1 MENKEAPLENKEA
14 SLEKVEQ
21 VKVIELASE
30 FELKNGVV
38 IAELKKIGVWV
49 PSAET
54 LVDFDI
60 ANRIRR
66 RLQLMIE
73 VEQEEQVKAEKAKE
87 KKKTTPAKRKTI
99 KQLGRPRKAA
109 TPAEEP
115 VESPL
120 VSSLKPRK
128 GQTSYRTI
136 EEPTDLVLEKTQV
149 TIDDEPVIEKVEAH
163 VSAEILEQV
172 QEAPL
177 TESEA
182 AALTLEA
189 ERLRQAEAAAKAP
202 PAQVDQPPVD
212 AAVGD
217 EVGTTETPETAAEAA
232 VAPKAAEAAASVSP
246 EAAVVEGAEAEKAEE
261 VEAQA
266 EVEEVAAEKV
276 VVPGDAAGAVKVITL
291 AESVSV
297 KELCEKLGIKSK
309 DLISELFSSGMMVTI
324 NQTLDHQ
331 IVQAIC
337 EKFGFEARFVTA
349 TEAEVEKEA
358 IEELPEDIVD
368 RAPVVTVMGH
378 VDHGKTSLLDAIRET
393 EVAAGEA
400 GGITQHIGAY
410 HVSVNDRRIVFVD
423 TPGHEAFT
431 LMRARGAQ
439 VTDIVVL
446 VVAAD
451 DGVMPQTLEAID
463 HARAANVPIVV
474 AVNKIDRPE
483 AQPDRVKQQLSERE
497 LIPEDWGGDTVM
509 VDVSAI
515 EKTNLDLLLEMILLV
530 SDLHERKANP
540 KRPASAVV
548 LEAQLDR
555 GRGPVATLL
564 VQDGTLHVGDSF
576 VAGMV
581 FGKVRALFNDR
592 GEPIIESGPG
602 SAVEILGLNEVPQ
615 AGDQF
620 QVLLDPNRARELAD
634 ERRQSLREK
643 GLARSSRVG
652 LDNIL
657 SEMESAEAKD
667 LNLVVKADTQ
677 GSVEVVGQTLEKLS
691 AEKVRIRVIHS
702 GVGAISE
709 SDVLLASASQAVV
722 IGFNIRPERSAQET
736 AEREEVEIRLYT
748 IIYELIDEIRQ
759 SMLGLLEPSLIDKL
773 LGRADV
779 RQTFKVSKIGTVAG
793 CHVLDGVITRNAELR
808 LLRDNVVVH
817 EGKVGSLRRFQE
829 DVKEVKDGYEC
840 GISIANFNDVKV
852 GDVIEAFVKESVE
865 PQLI

>member
-1 MENKEAPLENKEA
+1 MENKEA
-14 SLEKVEQ
+14 SLEKMEQ

-30 FELKNGVV
+30 FQLKNMIV
-38 IAELKKIGVWV
+38 ISELKKIGVWV

-87 KKKTTPAKRKTI
+87 KKKAAPAKRKTI

-109 TPAEEP
+109 IPAEDESAA
-115 VESPL
+115 SPL

-136 EEPTDLVLEKTQV
+136 EEPTELVLEKTQV
-149 TIDDEPVIEKVEAH
+149 TIDDEPIIERVEAH
-163 VSAEILEQV
+163 VSADNLEQF

-189 ERLRQAEAAAKAP
+189 KKLRAAEEAAKALS
-202 PAQVDQPPVD
+202 AKTDQPAAD
-212 AAVGD
+212 AAVGG
-217 EVGTTETPETAAEAA
+217 EVETPAG
-232 VAPKAAEAAASVSP
+232 AAATP
-246 EAAVVEGAEAEKAEE
+246 EAIEATSSTSEGAIAEE
-261 VEAQA
+261 VA
-266 EVEEVAAEKV
+266 EVEEAEAEVEKVAAEKV
-276 VVPGDAAGAVKVITL
+276 AVSEDDAKEAEEDKVVTL
-291 AESVSV
+291 VESVSV
-297 KELCEKLGIKSK
+297 KELSDNLGIKTK
-309 DLISELFSSGMMVTI
+309 DLIRELFNSGIMVTI
-324 NQTLDHQ
+324 NQTLDQ
-331 IVQAIC
+331 QVVQAIC
-337 EKFGFEARFVTA
+337 EKFGFEARFVSA

-358 IEELPEDIVD
+358 VEELPEDIVD

-410 HVSVNDRRIVFVD
+410 HVSIKDRRIVFVD

-463 HARAANVPIVV
+463 HARAAGVPILV

-483 AQPDRVKQQLSERE
+483 AQPDRVKQQLSEQQ

-509 VDVSAI
+509 VEVSAI

-530 SDLHERKANP
+530 SDLHQRKANP
-540 KRPASAVV
+540 KRPASAIV

-555 GRGPVATLL
+555 GRGPVATL
-564 VQDGTLHVGDSF
+564 VIQDGTLHVGDSF

-581 FGKVRALFNDR
+581 FGKVRAMFSDR
-592 GEPIIESGPG
+592 GEPILEAGPS

-620 QVLLDPNRARELAD
+620 QVLLDSNRARELAQ

-643 GLARSSRVG
+643 GLARSSRIG
-652 LDNIL
+652 LDNL
-657 SEMESAEAKD
+657 FSEMESVEAKD

-677 GSVEVVGQTLEKLS
+677 GSVEVLGHTLEKLS
-691 AEKVRIRVIHS
+691 AEKVKIRVIHS

-709 SDVLLASASQAVV
+709 SDILLASASQAVV
-722 IGFNIRPERSAQET
+722 IGFNVRPERGAQET

-759 SMLGLLEPSLIDKL
+759 SMLGLLDPTIREKL
-773 LGRADV
+773 LGRAEV
-779 RQTFKVSKIGTVAG
+779 RQTFKVSKIGTIAG
-793 CHVLDGVITRNAELR
+793 CNVSDGLITRNAELR

-829 DVKEVKDGYEC
+829 DVNEVKNGYEC

-865 PQLI
+865 PQLV

>member
-1 MENKEAPLENKEA
+1 LENKEV

-21 VKVIELASE
+21 VRVIELASE
-30 FELKNGVV
+30 FELKDRVV
-38 IAELKKIGVWV
+38 ISELKKIGVWV
-49 PSAET
+49 PSPET
-54 LVDFDI
+54 LVNFDI

-87 KKKTTPAKRKTI
+87 KKKAAPAKRKTI

-109 TPAEEP
+109 TPAEDES
-115 VESPL
+115 VGSPL

-128 GQTSYRTI
+128 GQASYRTI
-136 EEPTDLVLEKTQV
+136 EEPTESGLEKTQV
-149 TIDDEPVIEKVEAH
+149 TIDDEPIIERVEAH
-163 VSAEILEQV
+163 VSAAELEQF

-177 TESEA
+177 TEVEA

-189 ERLRQAEAAAKAP
+189 EQLRQAKAAAEASP
-202 PAQVDQPPVD
+202 VEVDQPAAD
-212 AAVGD
+212 AVVVE
-217 EVGTTETPETAAEAA
+217 EVGTP
-232 VAPKAAEAAASVSP
+232 P
-246 EAAVVEGAEAEKAEE
+246 EAAGTPEAGETVSSASAAAIAEDAEAEETEVKAE
-261 VEAQA
+261 A
-266 EVEEVAAEKV
+266 EVEEVAAAKAAVSEDVDEATKV
-276 VVPGDAAGAVKVITL
+276 VTL
-291 AESVSV
+291 TESVSV
-297 KELCEKLGIKSK
+297 KELSDKLGLKSK
-309 DLISELFSSGMMVTI
+309 DLIKELFSSGIMVTM
-324 NQTLDHQ
+324 NQTLHPQ
-331 IVQAIC
+331 VVEAIC
-337 EKFGFEARFVTA
+337 EKFGFEARFVSA

-358 IEELPEDIVD
+358 VDELPEDIVE

-393 EVAAGEA
+393 DVAAGEA

-410 HVSVNDRRIVFVD
+410 NVSVKNRRIVFVD

-463 HARAANVPIVV
+463 HARAAGVPIVV

-483 AQPDRVKQQLSERE
+483 AQPDRVKQQLSDRE

-509 VDVSAI
+509 VEVSAI

-555 GRGPVATLL
+555 GRGPVATL
-564 VQDGTLHVGDSF
+564 VIQDGTLHVGDSF

-581 FGKVRALFNDR
+581 FGKVRAMFSDR
-592 GEPIIESGPG
+592 GEPILEAGPS

-620 QVLLDPNRARELAD
+620 QVLLDSNRARELAQD
-634 ERRQSLREK
+634 RRLSLREK
-643 GLARSSRVG
+643 GLARTSRIG
-652 LDNIL
+652 LDNL
-657 SEMESAEAKD
+657 FSEIKSAEAKD

-677 GSVEVVGQTLEKLS
+677 GSVEVIGHTLEKLS
-691 AEKVRIRVIHS
+691 AEMVRIRVIHS

-722 IGFNIRPERSAQET
+722 IGFSVRPERSAQET

-748 IIYELIDEIRQ
+748 VIYELIDEIRQ
-759 SMLGLLEPSLIDKL
+759 SMLGLLEPTIREKF
-773 LGRADV
+773 LGRAEV

-793 CHVLDGVITRNAELR
+793 CNVSEGVITRNAELR

-817 EGKVGSLRRFQE
+817 EGKISSLRRFQE
-829 DVKEVKDGYEC
+829 DVNEVKDGYEC

-852 GDVIEAFVKESVE
+852 GDVIEAFAKESVATE
-865 PQLI
+865 LV

>member
-1 MENKEAPLENKEA
+1 MENKEV
-14 SLEKVEQ
+14 SLEKTEQ
-21 VKVIELASE
+21 VRVIELASE
-30 FELKNGVV
+30 FELKDRVV
-38 IAELKKIGVWV
+38 ISELKKIGVWV
-49 PSAET
+49 SSPET
-54 LVDFDI
+54 PVDFDI

-87 KKKTTPAKRKTI
+87 KKKAAPAKRKTI

-109 TPAEEP
+109 TPAEDEP
-115 VESPL
+115 VGSPL

-128 GQTSYRTI
+128 GQASYRTI
-136 EEPTDLVLEKTQV
+136 EEPAEQRFEKTQV
-149 TIDDEPVIEKVEAH
+149 TIDDEPIIERVEAH
-163 VSAEILEQV
+163 VSADELEQF

-177 TESEA
+177 TEVEA
-182 AALTLEA
+182 AALALEA
-189 ERLRQAEAAAKAP
+189 EQLRQAKAAVEASP
-202 PAQVDQPPVD
+202 VEVDQPAAD
-212 AAVGD
+212 AAVVE
-217 EVGTTETPETAAEAA
+217 EVETPTEAAVTPEAAEAA
-232 VAPKAAEAAASVSP
+232 SSTSAEAAIAEDAES
-246 EAAVVEGAEAEKAEE
+246 EETEVVKAE
-261 VEAQA
+261 A
-266 EVEEVAAEKV
+266 EVEEVAAVKVAVPEGVEEATKV
-276 VVPGDAAGAVKVITL
+276 VTL
-291 AESVSV
+291 TESVSV
-297 KELCEKLGIKSK
+297 KELSDKLGLKSK
-309 DLISELFSSGMMVTI
+309 DLIKELFSSGFMVTI
-324 NQTLDHQ
+324 NQTLHQ
-331 IVQAIC
+331 QVVEAIC
-337 EKFGFEARFVTA
+337 EKFGFEARFVSA

-358 IEELPEDIVD
+358 VEELPEDVVE

-378 VDHGKTSLLDAIRET
+378 VDHGKTSLLDAIRKT
-393 EVAAGEA
+393 DVAAGEV

-410 HVSVNDRRIVFVD
+410 HVSFNNRRIVFVD

-463 HARAANVPIVV
+463 HAQAAGVPIVV

-483 AQPDRVKQQLSERE
+483 AQPDRVKQQLSDRE
-497 LIPEDWGGDTVM
+497 LIPEDWGGGTVM
-509 VDVSAI
+509 VEVSAI

-555 GRGPVATLL
+555 GRGPVATL
-564 VQDGTLHVGDSF
+564 VIQDGTLHVGDSF

-581 FGKVRALFNDR
+581 FGKVRAMFSDL
-592 GEPIIESGPG
+592 GEPILEAGPS

-620 QVLLDPNRARELAD
+620 QVLLDSNRARELAQD
-634 ERRQSLREK
+634 RRLSLREK
-643 GLARSSRVG
+643 GLARTSRIG
-652 LDNIL
+652 LDNL
-657 SEMESAEAKD
+657 FSEMKSSEAKD

-677 GSVEVVGQTLEKLS
+677 GSVEVIGHTLEKLS
-691 AEKVRIRVIHS
+691 AEMVRIRVIHS

-722 IGFNIRPERSAQET
+722 IGFNVRPERSAQET

-748 IIYELIDEIRQ
+748 IIYELIDEIRE
-759 SMLGLLEPSLIDKL
+759 SMLGLLEPTIREKF
-773 LGRADV
+773 LGRAEV

-793 CHVLDGVITRNAELR
+793 CNVSEGVITRNAELR

-817 EGKVGSLRRFQE
+817 EGKISSLRRFQE
-829 DVKEVKDGYEC
+829 DVNEVKDGYEC

-852 GDVIEAFVKESVE
+852 GDVIEAFAKESVATE
-865 PQLI
+865 LV

>member
-1 MENKEAPLENKEA
+1 MENKEV

-21 VKVIELASE
+21 VRVIELASE
-30 FELKNGVV
+30 FELKDRVV
-38 IAELKKIGVWV
+38 ISELKKIGVWV
-49 PSAET
+49 PSPET

-87 KKKTTPAKRKTI
+87 KKKAAPAKRKTI

-109 TPAEEP
+109 TPAEDES
-115 VESPL
+115 VGSPL

-128 GQTSYRTI
+128 GQASYRTI
-136 EEPTDLVLEKTQV
+136 EEPTESGLEKTQV
-149 TIDDEPVIEKVEAH
+149 TIDDEPIIERVEAH
-163 VSAEILEQV
+163 VSAAELEQFK
-172 QEAPL
+172 EAPL
-177 TESEA
+177 TEVEA

-189 ERLRQAEAAAKAP
+189 EQLRQAKAAAEASP
-202 PAQVDQPPVD
+202 VEVDQPAAD
-212 AAVGD
+212 AVVVEG
-217 EVGTTETPETAAEAA
+217 VGTP
-232 VAPKAAEAAASVSP
+232 P
-246 EAAVVEGAEAEKAEE
+246 EAAGTPEVGETVSSASAAAIAEDAEAEETEVKAE
-261 VEAQA
+261 A
-266 EVEEVAAEKV
+266 EVEEVAAAKAAVPEDVDEATKV
-276 VVPGDAAGAVKVITL
+276 VTL
-291 AESVSV
+291 TESVSV
-297 KELCEKLGIKSK
+297 KELSDKLGLKSK
-309 DLISELFSSGMMVTI
+309 DLIKELFSSGIMVTM
-324 NQTLDHQ
+324 NQTLHPQ
-331 IVQAIC
+331 VVEAIC
-337 EKFGFEARFVTA
+337 EKFGFEARFVSA

-358 IEELPEDIVD
+358 VDELPEDIVE

-393 EVAAGEA
+393 DVAAGEA

-410 HVSVNDRRIVFVD
+410 HVSVNNRRIVFVD

-463 HARAANVPIVV
+463 HARAAGVPIVV

-483 AQPDRVKQQLSERE
+483 AQPDRVKQQLSDRE

-509 VDVSAI
+509 VEVSAI

-555 GRGPVATLL
+555 GRGPVATL
-564 VQDGTLHVGDSF
+564 VIQDGTLHVGDSF

-581 FGKVRALFNDR
+581 FGKVRAMFSDR
-592 GEPIIESGPG
+592 GEPILEAGPS

-620 QVLLDPNRARELAD
+620 QVLLDSNRARELAQD
-634 ERRQSLREK
+634 RRLSLREK
-643 GLARSSRVG
+643 GLARTSRIG
-652 LDNIL
+652 LDHL
-657 SEMESAEAKD
+657 FSEIKSAEAKD

-677 GSVEVVGQTLEKLS
+677 GSVEVIGHTLEKLS
-691 AEKVRIRVIHS
+691 AEMVRIRVIHS

-722 IGFNIRPERSAQET
+722 IGFSVRPERSAQET

-748 IIYELIDEIRQ
+748 IIYELIDEIRE
-759 SMLGLLEPSLIDKL
+759 SMLGLLEPTIREKF
-773 LGRADV
+773 LGRAEV

-793 CHVLDGVITRNAELR
+793 CNVSEGVITRNAELR

-817 EGKVGSLRRFQE
+817 EGKISSLRRFQE
-829 DVKEVKDGYEC
+829 DVNEVKDGYEC

-852 GDVIEAFVKESVE
+852 GDVIEAFAKESVATE
-865 PQLI
+865 LV

>member
-1 MENKEAPLENKEA
+1 MENKEV
-14 SLEKVEQ
+14 SLEKTEQ
-21 VKVIELASE
+21 VRVIELASE
-30 FELKNGVV
+30 FELKDRVV
-38 IAELKKIGVWV
+38 ISELKKIGVWV
-49 PSAET
+49 SSPET
-54 LVDFDI
+54 PVDFDI

-87 KKKTTPAKRKTI
+87 KKKAAPAKRKTI

-109 TPAEEP
+109 TPAEDEP
-115 VESPL
+115 VGSPL

-128 GQTSYRTI
+128 GQASYRTI
-136 EEPTDLVLEKTQV
+136 EEPAEQRFEKTQV
-149 TIDDEPVIEKVEAH
+149 TIDDEPIIERVEAH
-163 VSAEILEQV
+163 VSADELEQF

-177 TESEA
+177 TEVEA
-182 AALTLEA
+182 AALALEA
-189 ERLRQAEAAAKAP
+189 EQLRQAKAAVEASP
-202 PAQVDQPPVD
+202 VEVDQPAAD
-212 AAVGD
+212 AAVVE
-217 EVGTTETPETAAEAA
+217 EVETPTEAAVTPEAAEAA
-232 VAPKAAEAAASVSP
+232 SSTSAEAAIAEDAES
-246 EAAVVEGAEAEKAEE
+246 EETEVVKAE
-261 VEAQA
+261 A
-266 EVEEVAAEKV
+266 EVEEVAAVKVAVPEGVEEATKV
-276 VVPGDAAGAVKVITL
+276 VTL
-291 AESVSV
+291 TESVSV
-297 KELCEKLGIKSK
+297 KELSDKLGLKSK
-309 DLISELFSSGMMVTI
+309 DLIKELFSSGFMVTI
-324 NQTLDHQ
+324 NQTLHQ
-331 IVQAIC
+331 QVVEAIC
-337 EKFGFEARFVTA
+337 EKFGFEARFVSA

-358 IEELPEDIVD
+358 VEELPEDVVE

-378 VDHGKTSLLDAIRET
+378 VDHGKTSLLDAIRKT
-393 EVAAGEA
+393 DVAAGEV

-410 HVSVNDRRIVFVD
+410 HVSFNNRRIVFVD

-463 HARAANVPIVV
+463 HAQAAGVPIVV

-483 AQPDRVKQQLSERE
+483 AQPDRVKQQLSDRE
-497 LIPEDWGGDTVM
+497 LIPEDWGGGTVM
-509 VDVSAI
+509 VEVSAI

-555 GRGPVATLL
+555 GRGPVATL
-564 VQDGTLHVGDSF
+564 VIQDGTLHVGDSF

-581 FGKVRALFNDR
+581 FGKVRAMFSDL
-592 GEPIIESGPG
+592 GEPILEAGPS

-620 QVLLDPNRARELAD
+620 QVLLDYNRARELAQD
-634 ERRQSLREK
+634 RRLSLREK
-643 GLARSSRVG
+643 GLARTSRIG
-652 LDNIL
+652 LDNL
-657 SEMESAEAKD
+657 FSEMKSSEAKD
-667 LNLVVKADTQ
+667 LNLVVKADTR
-677 GSVEVVGQTLEKLS
+677 GSVEVIGHTLEKLS
-691 AEKVRIRVIHS
+691 AEMVRIRVIHS

-722 IGFNIRPERSAQET
+722 IGFNVRPERSAQET

-759 SMLGLLEPSLIDKL
+759 SMLGLLEPTIREKF
-773 LGRADV
+773 LGRGEV
-779 RQTFKVSKIGTVAG
+779 RQIFKVSKIGTVAG
-793 CHVLDGVITRNAELR
+793 CNISDGVITRNSELR

-817 EGKVGSLRRFQE
+817 EGEVGSLRRFQE
-829 DVKEVKDGYEC
+829 DVNEVKNGYEC
-840 GISIANFNDVKV
+840 GISIANFNDIKM
-852 GDVIEAFVKESVE
+852 GDVIEAFVKESVATE
-865 PQLI
+865 LV

>member
-1 MENKEAPLENKEA
+1 MENKEAPLEKM
-14 SLEKVEQ
+14 EQ

-30 FELKNGVV
+30 FELKNRVV
-38 IAELKKIGVWV
+38 ISELKKIGVWV

-73 VEQEEQVKAEKAKE
+73 VEQEEQVKAEKAKD
-87 KKKTTPAKRKTI
+87 KKKAAPAKRKTI

-109 TPAEEP
+109 TPAEDES

-136 EEPTDLVLEKTQV
+136 EEPTELVLEKTQV
-149 TIDDEPVIEKVEAH
+149 TIDDEPIIERVEAH
-163 VSAEILEQV
+163 VSADNLEQF

-182 AALTLEA
+182 AALALEA
-189 ERLRQAEAAAKAP
+189 EKLRRAEAAAKAP
-202 PAQVDQPPVD
+202 PAEVDQPPVD
-212 AAVGD
+212 AAVG
-217 EVGTTETPETAAEAA
+217 EKVETPAEAA
-232 VAPKAAEAAASVSP
+232 VIPEVAEAASSASA
-246 EAAVVEGAEAEKAEE
+246 EAAIAEGAEAEA
-261 VEAQA
+261 VEAEA
-266 EVEEVAAEKV
+266 RAEEVAAEKV
-276 VVPGDAAGAVKVITL
+276 AVPEDEAKATKVVTL

-297 KELCEKLGIKSK
+297 KELNDKLGIKSK
-309 DLISELFSSGMMVTI
+309 DLIKELFSSGIMVTI
-324 NQTLDHQ
+324 NQTLDQ
-331 IVQAIC
+331 QVVQAVC
-337 EKFGFEARFVTA
+337 EKFGFEARFVSA

-358 IEELPEDIVD
+358 IEELPEDIVE

-393 EVAAGEA
+393 EVAAAEA

-410 HVSVNDRRIVFVD
+410 HVSVNDRRIVFID

-463 HARAANVPIVV
+463 HARAAGVPIVV

-483 AQPDRVKQQLSERE
+483 SQPDRVKQQLSERE

-509 VDVSAI
+509 VEVSAI

-540 KRPASAVV
+540 KRPASAIV

-564 VQDGTLHVGDSF
+564 IQDGTLHVGDSF

-581 FGKVRALFNDR
+581 FGKVRAMFSDR
-592 GEPIIESGPG
+592 GEPIVEAGPS
-602 SAVEILGLNEVPQ
+602 SAVEILGLSEVPH

-620 QVLLDPNRARELAD
+620 QVLLDSNRARELAQ

-652 LDNIL
+652 LDNL
-657 SEMESAEAKD
+657 FSEMESVGAKD
-667 LNLVVKADTQ
+667 FNLVVKADTQ
-677 GSVEVVGQTLEKLS
+677 GSVEVLGQTLEKLS
-691 AEKVRIRVIHS
+691 AEKVKIRVIHS

-722 IGFNIRPERSAQET
+722 IGFTVRPERSAQET

-759 SMLGLLEPSLIDKL
+759 SMLGLLDPTIREKL
-773 LGRADV
+773 LGRAEV
-779 RQTFKVSKIGTVAG
+779 RQTFKVSKIGTIAG
-793 CHVLDGVITRNAELR
+793 CNVSDGVIARNAELR

-829 DVKEVKDGYEC
+829 DVNEVKNGYEC

-865 PQLI
+865 PQLV

>member
-1 MENKEAPLENKEA
+1 MENKEV
-14 SLEKVEQ
+14 SLEKVKQ
-21 VKVIELASE
+21 VRVIELASE
-30 FELKNGVV
+30 FELKDRVV
-38 IAELKKIGVWV
+38 ISELKKIGVWV
-49 PSAET
+49 PSPET

-87 KKKTTPAKRKTI
+87 KKKVAPAKRKTI

-109 TPAEEP
+109 TPAEDES
-115 VESPL
+115 VGSPL

-128 GQTSYRTI
+128 GQASYRTI
-136 EEPTDLVLEKTQV
+136 EEPTESGLEKTQV
-149 TIDDEPVIEKVEAH
+149 TIDDEPIIERVEAH
-163 VSAEILEQV
+163 VSAAELEQFK
-172 QEAPL
+172 EAPL
-177 TESEA
+177 TEVEA

-189 ERLRQAEAAAKAP
+189 EQLRQAKAAAEASP
-202 PAQVDQPPVD
+202 VEVDQPAAD
-212 AAVGD
+212 AVVVE
-217 EVGTTETPETAAEAA
+217 EVGTP
-232 VAPKAAEAAASVSP
+232 P
-246 EAAVVEGAEAEKAEE
+246 EAAGTPEAGETVSSASAAAIAEDAEAEETEVKAE
-261 VEAQA
+261 A
-266 EVEEVAAEKV
+266 EVEEVAAAKAAVPEDVDEATKV
-276 VVPGDAAGAVKVITL
+276 VTL
-291 AESVSV
+291 TESVSV
-297 KELCEKLGIKSK
+297 KELSDKLGLKSK
-309 DLISELFSSGMMVTI
+309 DLIKELFSSGIMVTM
-324 NQTLDHQ
+324 NQTLHPQ
-331 IVQAIC
+331 VVEAIC
-337 EKFGFEARFVTA
+337 EKFGFEARFVSA

-358 IEELPEDIVD
+358 VDELPEDIVE

-393 EVAAGEA
+393 DVAAGEA

-410 HVSVNDRRIVFVD
+410 HVSVNNRRIVFID

-463 HARAANVPIVV
+463 HARAAGVPIVV

-483 AQPDRVKQQLSERE
+483 AQPDRVKQQLSDRE

-509 VDVSAI
+509 VEVSAI

-555 GRGPVATLL
+555 GRGPVATL
-564 VQDGTLHVGDSF
+564 VIQDGTLHVGDSF

-581 FGKVRALFNDR
+581 FGKVRAMFSDR
-592 GEPIIESGPG
+592 GEPILEAGPS

-620 QVLLDPNRARELAD
+620 QVLLDSNRVRELAQD
-634 ERRQSLREK
+634 RRLSLREK
-643 GLARSSRVG
+643 GLARTSRIG
-652 LDNIL
+652 LDHLFSKIK
-657 SEMESAEAKD
+657 SAEAKD

-677 GSVEVVGQTLEKLS
+677 GSVEVIGHTLEKLS
-691 AEKVRIRVIHS
+691 AEMVRIRVIHS
-702 GVGAISE
+702 GVGAVSE
-709 SDVLLASASQAVV
+709 YDVLLASASQAVV
-722 IGFNIRPERSAQET
+722 IGFSVRPERSAQET

-759 SMLGLLEPSLIDKL
+759 SMLGLLEPTIREKF
-773 LGRADV
+773 LGRAEV

-793 CHVLDGVITRNAELR
+793 CNVSEGVITRNAELR

-817 EGKVGSLRRFQE
+817 EGKISSLRRFQE
-829 DVKEVKDGYEC
+829 DVNEVKDGYEC

-852 GDVIEAFVKESVE
+852 GDVIEAFAKESVATE
-865 PQLI
+865 LV

>member
-1 MENKEAPLENKEA
+1 MENKEA
-14 SLEKVEQ
+14 SLEKMEQ

-30 FELKNGVV
+30 FELQDRVV
-38 IAELKKIGVWV
+38 ISELKKIGVWV

-73 VEQEEQVKAEKAKE
+73 VEQEEQVKADKAKE
-87 KKKTTPAKRKTI
+87 KKKAAPAKRKTI

-109 TPAEEP
+109 TSAEEEP

-128 GQTSYRTI
+128 GQSSYRTI
-136 EEPTDLVLEKTQV
+136 EEPSDALEDVLEKTQV
-149 TIDDEPVIEKVEAH
+149 TIDDEPIIEKVEAH
-163 VSAEILEQV
+163 VSADILEQV
-172 QEAPL
+172 QEALL
-177 TESEA
+177 TQGEA
-182 AALTLEA
+182 AELVLEA
-189 ERLRQAEAAAKAP
+189 EKLRQAEAAAKAS
-202 PAQVDQPPVD
+202 PAEVDQPKVD

-217 EVGTTETPETAAEAA
+217 EVQTPAEAA
-232 VAPKAAEAAASVSP
+232 VTPEVVEADASAPPEEAVA
-246 EAAVVEGAEAEKAEE
+246 EGAEAEEAEE
-261 VEAQA
+261 LEA
-266 EVEEVAAEKV
+266 EVEEVAEETVA
-276 VVPGDAAGAVKVITL
+276 VPGDLLEEAGKIITL
-291 AESVSV
+291 AESVSA
-297 KELCEKLGIKSK
+297 KELSEKLGIKSK
-309 DLISELFSSGMMVTI
+309 DLIGELFRGGIMVTI
-324 NQTLDHQ
+324 NQTLDHL
-331 IVQAIC
+331 IVEAVC

-358 IEELPEDIVD
+358 VEELPEDIVK

-410 HVSVNDRRIVFVD
+410 HVSVNDRPIVFVD

-463 HARAANVPIVV
+463 HARAAGVPIVV
-474 AVNKIDRPE
+474 AINKIDRPE
-483 AQPDRVKQQLSERE
+483 AQPDRVKQQLSDQE
-497 LIPEDWGGDTVM
+497 LVPEDWGGDTVM
-509 VDVSAI
+509 VEVSAI
-515 EKTNLDLLLEMILLV
+515 EKTNLDLMLEMILLV
-530 SDLHERKANP
+530 SDLHERNANP

-548 LEAQLDR
+548 LEARLDR

-581 FGKVRALFNDR
+581 FGKVRGMFSDR
-592 GEPIIESGPG
+592 GESITESGPS
-602 SAVEILGLNEVPQ
+602 SAVEILGVNEVPQ

-620 QVLLDPNRARELAD
+620 QVLFDPNRARELAD
-634 ERRQSLREK
+634 ERRLSLREK
-643 GLARSSRVG
+643 GLARSPRVG

-657 SEMESAEAKD
+657 SEMGSAEAKD

-691 AEKVRIRVIHS
+691 AEKVKIRVIHS

-722 IGFNIRPERSAQET
+722 IGFNVRPERSAQET

-759 SMLGLLEPSLIDKL
+759 SMLGLLEPSLVEKL
-773 LGRADV
+773 LGRAEV

-793 CHVLDGVITRNAELR
+793 CHVVDGVITRSAELR

-817 EGKVGSLRRFQE
+817 QGKVGSLRRFQE
-829 DVKEVKDGYEC
+829 DVNEVKDGYEC
-840 GISIANFNDVKV
+840 GISIANFNDVKK
-852 GDVIEAFVKESVE
+852 GDVIEAFVKESVA
-865 PQLI
+865 PQLV

>member
-1 MENKEAPLENKEA
+1 MENKEV

-21 VKVIELASE
+21 VRVIELASE
-30 FELKNGVV
+30 FELKDRVV
-38 IAELKKIGVWV
+38 ISELKKIGVWV
-49 PSAET
+49 PSPET
-54 LVDFDI
+54 LVNFDI

-87 KKKTTPAKRKTI
+87 KKKAAPAKRKTI

-109 TPAEEP
+109 TPAEDES
-115 VESPL
+115 VGSPL

-128 GQTSYRTI
+128 GQASYRTI
-136 EEPTDLVLEKTQV
+136 EEPTESGLEKTQV
-149 TIDDEPVIEKVEAH
+149 TIDDEPIIERVEAH
-163 VSAEILEQV
+163 VSAAELEQF

-177 TESEA
+177 TEVEA

-189 ERLRQAEAAAKAP
+189 EQLRQAKAAAEASP
-202 PAQVDQPPVD
+202 VEVDQPAAD
-212 AAVGD
+212 AVVVE
-217 EVGTTETPETAAEAA
+217 EVGTP
-232 VAPKAAEAAASVSP
+232 P
-246 EAAVVEGAEAEKAEE
+246 EAAGTPEAGETVSSASAAAIAEDAEAEETEVKAE
-261 VEAQA
+261 A
-266 EVEEVAAEKV
+266 EVEEVAAAKAAVSEDVDEATKV
-276 VVPGDAAGAVKVITL
+276 VTL
-291 AESVSV
+291 TESVSV
-297 KELCEKLGIKSK
+297 KELSDKLGLKSK
-309 DLISELFSSGMMVTI
+309 DLIKELFSSGIMVTM
-324 NQTLDHQ
+324 NQTLHPQ
-331 IVQAIC
+331 VVEAIC
-337 EKFGFEARFVTA
+337 EKFGFEARFVSA

-358 IEELPEDIVD
+358 VDELPEDIVE

-393 EVAAGEA
+393 DVAAGEA

-410 HVSVNDRRIVFVD
+410 NVSVKNRRIVFVD

-463 HARAANVPIVV
+463 HARAAGVPIVV

-483 AQPDRVKQQLSERE
+483 AQPDRVKQQLSDRE

-509 VDVSAI
+509 VEVSAI

-555 GRGPVATLL
+555 GRGPVATL
-564 VQDGTLHVGDSF
+564 VIQDGTLHVGDSF

-581 FGKVRALFNDR
+581 FGKVRAMFSDR
-592 GEPIIESGPG
+592 GEPILEAGPS

-620 QVLLDPNRARELAD
+620 QVLLDSNRARELAQD
-634 ERRQSLREK
+634 RRLSLREK
-643 GLARSSRVG
+643 GLARTSRIG
-652 LDNIL
+652 LDNL
-657 SEMESAEAKD
+657 FSEIKSAEAKD

-677 GSVEVVGQTLEKLS
+677 GSVEVIGHTLEKLS
-691 AEKVRIRVIHS
+691 AEMVRIRVIHS

-722 IGFNIRPERSAQET
+722 IGFSVRPERSAQET

-759 SMLGLLEPSLIDKL
+759 SMLGLLEPTIREKF
-773 LGRADV
+773 LGRAEV

-793 CHVLDGVITRNAELR
+793 CNVSEGVITRNAELR

-817 EGKVGSLRRFQE
+817 EGKISSLRRFQE
-829 DVKEVKDGYEC
+829 DVNEVKDGYEC

-852 GDVIEAFVKESVE
+852 GDVIEAFAKESVATE
-865 PQLI
+865 LV

>member
-1 MENKEAPLENKEA
+1 MENKEA
-14 SLEKVEQ
+14 SLEKMEQ

-30 FELKNGVV
+30 FELKNRVV
-38 IAELKKIGVWV
+38 ISELKKIGVWV

-60 ANRIRR
+60 SNRIRR

-73 VEQEEQVKAEKAKE
+73 VEQEEQVKAEKAKD
-87 KKKTTPAKRKTI
+87 KKKAAPAKRKTI

-109 TPAEEP
+109 TPAEEEP

-136 EEPTDLVLEKTQV
+136 EEPTETVLEKTQV

-163 VSAEILEQV
+163 VSADLLEQV

-182 AALTLEA
+182 AALALEA
-189 ERLRQAEAAAKAP
+189 EKLRQAEVAARAT
-202 PAQVDQPPVD
+202 PAEVDQPTVD
-212 AAVGD
+212 AAVGE
-217 EVGTTETPETAAEAA
+217 EVKTPAEAAVTPEAAEAA
-232 VAPKAAEAAASVSP
+232 PSASAEAAIA
-246 EAAVVEGAEAEKAEE
+246 EGAESEE
-261 VEAQA
+261 AVEAEA

-276 VVPGDAAGAVKVITL
+276 AVPEGEVEKVVTL

-297 KELCEKLGIKSK
+297 KELSDKLGIKSK
-309 DLISELFSSGMMVTI
+309 DLIKELFSSGIMVTI
-324 NQTLDHQ
+324 NQTLDKQ
-331 IVQAIC
+331 VVEAVC
-337 EKFGFEARFVTA
+337 EKFGFEARFVSA

-358 IEELPEDIVD
+358 VEELPEDIVD

-393 EVAAGEA
+393 DVAAGEA

-410 HVSVNDRRIVFVD
+410 HVSVKDRRIVFID

-463 HARAANVPIVV
+463 HARAAGVPIVV

-483 AQPDRVKQQLSERE
+483 SQPDRVKQQLSERE
-497 LIPEDWGGDTVM
+497 LVPEDWGGDTVM

-515 EKTNLDLLLEMILLV
+515 EKTNLDLLMEMILLV

-540 KRPASAVV
+540 KRLASAIV

-555 GRGPVATLL
+555 GRGPVATL
-564 VQDGTLHVGDSF
+564 VIQDGTLHVGDSF

-581 FGKVRALFNDR
+581 FGKVRAMFSDR
-592 GEPIIESGPG
+592 GEPIIEAGPS

-620 QVLLDPNRARELAD
+620 QVLLDSNRARELAQD
-634 ERRQSLREK
+634 RRQSLREK
-643 GLARSSRVG
+643 GLARSSRIG
-652 LDNIL
+652 LDNL
-657 SEMESAEAKD
+657 FSEMESVGAKD

-691 AEKVRIRVIHS
+691 AEKVKIRVIHS
-702 GVGAISE
+702 GVGAVSE
-709 SDVLLASASQAVV
+709 SDVLLASASDAVV
-722 IGFNIRPERSAQET
+722 IGFNVRPERSAQET

-748 IIYELIDEIRQ
+748 VIYELIDEIRQ
-759 SMLGLLEPSLIDKL
+759 SMLGLLDPTIREKL
-773 LGRADV
+773 LGRAEV
-779 RQTFKVSKIGTVAG
+779 RQTFKVSKIGTIAG
-793 CHVLDGVITRNAELR
+793 CNVADGVIARNAELR

-829 DVKEVKDGYEC
+829 DVSEVKNGYEC

-865 PQLI
+865 TQLV

>member
-1 MENKEAPLENKEA
+1 MENKEV

-21 VKVIELASE
+21 VRVIELASE
-30 FELKNGVV
+30 FELKDRVV
-38 IAELKKIGVWV
+38 ISELKKIGVWV
-49 PSAET
+49 PSPET
-54 LVDFDI
+54 LVNFDI

-87 KKKTTPAKRKTI
+87 KKKAAPAKRKTI

-109 TPAEEP
+109 TPAEDES
-115 VESPL
+115 VGSPL

-128 GQTSYRTI
+128 GQASYRTI
-136 EEPTDLVLEKTQV
+136 EEPTESGLEKTQV
-149 TIDDEPVIEKVEAH
+149 TIDDEPIIERVEAH
-163 VSAEILEQV
+163 VSAAELEQF

-177 TESEA
+177 TEVEA

-189 ERLRQAEAAAKAP
+189 EQLRQAKAAAEASP
-202 PAQVDQPPVD
+202 VEVDQPAAD
-212 AAVGD
+212 AVVVE
-217 EVGTTETPETAAEAA
+217 EVGTP
-232 VAPKAAEAAASVSP
+232 P
-246 EAAVVEGAEAEKAEE
+246 EAAGTPEAGETVSSASAAAIAEDAEAEETEVKAE
-261 VEAQA
+261 A
-266 EVEEVAAEKV
+266 EVEEVAAAKAAVPEDVDEATKV
-276 VVPGDAAGAVKVITL
+276 VTL
-291 AESVSV
+291 TESVSV
-297 KELCEKLGIKSK
+297 KELSDKLGLKSK
-309 DLISELFSSGMMVTI
+309 DLIKELFSSGIMVTM
-324 NQTLDHQ
+324 NQTLHPQ
-331 IVQAIC
+331 VVEAIC
-337 EKFGFEARFVTA
+337 EKFGFEARFVSA

-358 IEELPEDIVD
+358 VDELPEDIVE

-393 EVAAGEA
+393 DVAAGEA

-410 HVSVNDRRIVFVD
+410 NVSVKNRRIVFVD

-463 HARAANVPIVV
+463 HARAAGVPIVV

-483 AQPDRVKQQLSERE
+483 AQPDRVKQQLSDRE

-509 VDVSAI
+509 VEVSAI

-555 GRGPVATLL
+555 GRGPVATL
-564 VQDGTLHVGDSF
+564 VIQDGTLHVGDSF

-581 FGKVRALFNDR
+581 FGKVRAMFSDR
-592 GEPIIESGPG
+592 GEPILEAGPS

-620 QVLLDPNRARELAD
+620 QVLLDSNRARELAQD
-634 ERRQSLREK
+634 RRLSLREK
-643 GLARSSRVG
+643 GLARTSRIG
-652 LDNIL
+652 LDNL
-657 SEMESAEAKD
+657 FSEIKSAEAKD

-677 GSVEVVGQTLEKLS
+677 GSVEVIGHTLEKLS
-691 AEKVRIRVIHS
+691 AEMVRIRVIHS

-722 IGFNIRPERSAQET
+722 IGFSVRPERSAQET

-748 IIYELIDEIRQ
+748 VIYELIDEIRQ
-759 SMLGLLEPSLIDKL
+759 SMLGLLEPTIREKF
-773 LGRADV
+773 LGRAEV

-793 CHVLDGVITRNAELR
+793 CNVSEGVITRNAELR

-817 EGKVGSLRRFQE
+817 EGKISSLRRFQE
-829 DVKEVKDGYEC
+829 DVNEVKDGYEC

-852 GDVIEAFVKESVE
+852 GDVIEAFAKESVATE
-865 PQLI
+865 LV

>member
-1 MENKEAPLENKEA
+1 MENKEV

-21 VKVIELASE
+21 VRVIELASE
-30 FELKNGVV
+30 FELKDRVV
-38 IAELKKIGVWV
+38 ISELKKIGVWV
-49 PSAET
+49 PSPET

-87 KKKTTPAKRKTI
+87 KKKAAPAKRKTI

-109 TPAEEP
+109 TPAEDEF
-115 VESPL
+115 VGSPL

-128 GQTSYRTI
+128 GQASYRTI
-136 EEPTDLVLEKTQV
+136 EEPTESGLEKTQV
-149 TIDDEPVIEKVEAH
+149 TIDDEPIIERVEAH
-163 VSAEILEQV
+163 VSAAELEQF

-177 TESEA
+177 TEVEA

-189 ERLRQAEAAAKAP
+189 EQLRQAKAAAEASLVE
-202 PAQVDQPPVD
+202 VDQPAAD
-212 AAVGD
+212 AVVVEG
-217 EVGTTETPETAAEAA
+217 VGTP
-232 VAPKAAEAAASVSP
+232 P
-246 EAAVVEGAEAEKAEE
+246 EAAGTPEVGETVSSASAAAIAEDAEAEETEVKAE
-261 VEAQA
+261 A
-266 EVEEVAAEKV
+266 EVEEVAAAKAAVPEDVDEATKV
-276 VVPGDAAGAVKVITL
+276 VTL
-291 AESVSV
+291 TESVSV
-297 KELCEKLGIKSK
+297 KELSDKLGLKSK
-309 DLISELFSSGMMVTI
+309 DLIKELFSSGIMVTM
-324 NQTLDHQ
+324 NQTLHPQ
-331 IVQAIC
+331 VVEAIC
-337 EKFGFEARFVTA
+337 EKFGFEARFVSA

-358 IEELPEDIVD
+358 VDELPEDIVE

-393 EVAAGEA
+393 DVAAGEA

-410 HVSVNDRRIVFVD
+410 HVSVNNRRIVFVD

-463 HARAANVPIVV
+463 HARAAGVPIVV

-483 AQPDRVKQQLSERE
+483 AQPDRVKQQLSDRE

-509 VDVSAI
+509 VEVSAI

-555 GRGPVATLL
+555 GRGPVATL
-564 VQDGTLHVGDSF
+564 VIQDGTLHVGDSF

-581 FGKVRALFNDR
+581 FGKVRAMFSDR
-592 GEPIIESGPG
+592 GEPILEAGPS

-620 QVLLDPNRARELAD
+620 QVLLDSNRARELAQD
-634 ERRQSLREK
+634 RRLSLREK
-643 GLARSSRVG
+643 GLARTSRIG
-652 LDNIL
+652 LDHL
-657 SEMESAEAKD
+657 FSEIKSAEAKD

-677 GSVEVVGQTLEKLS
+677 GSVEVIGHTLEKLS
-691 AEKVRIRVIHS
+691 AEMVRIRVIHS

-722 IGFNIRPERSAQET
+722 IGFSVRPERSAQET

-748 IIYELIDEIRQ
+748 IIYELIDEIRE
-759 SMLGLLEPSLIDKL
+759 SMLGLLEPTIREKF
-773 LGRADV
+773 LGRAEV

-793 CHVLDGVITRNAELR
+793 CNVSEGVITRNAELR

-817 EGKVGSLRRFQE
+817 EGKISSLRRFQE
-829 DVKEVKDGYEC
+829 DVNEVKDGYEC

-852 GDVIEAFVKESVE
+852 GDVIEAFAKESVATE
-865 PQLI
+865 LV

>member
-1 MENKEAPLENKEA
+1 LEKKEA
-14 SLEKVEQ
+14 SLEKVDQ
-21 VKVIELASE
+21 VKVLELASE
-30 FELKNGVV
+30 FELKDRVV
-38 IAELKKIGVWV
+38 ISELKKIGVWV
-49 PSAET
+49 PSADT

-66 RLQLMIE
+66 RLQLMVEI
-73 VEQEEQVKAEKAKE
+73 EQEEQVKAEKAKE

-109 TPAEEP
+109 TSAEEEP
-115 VESPL
+115 VKSPL

-128 GQTSYRTI
+128 GQASYRSI
-136 EEPTDLVLEKTQV
+136 EEAAELALEKTQV
-149 TIDDEPVIEKVEAH
+149 TIDDEPIIEKVEAH
-163 VSAEILEQV
+163 VSADALEQV
-172 QEAPL
+172 QEAPM
-177 TESEA
+177 TAVEA
-182 AALTLEA
+182 AELALEA
-189 ERLRQAEAAAKAP
+189 GRRRQAASAAKAP
-202 PAQVDQPPVD
+202 PAEVEKPSVD
-212 AAVGD
+212 AAVGG
-217 EVGTTETPETAAEAA
+217 EVETPETPKTA
-232 VAPKAAEAAASVSP
+232 V
-246 EAAVVEGAEAEKAEE
+246 EAAVVPEAAEAVASVPPGTTVLEGAEAEKAEA
-261 VEAQA
+261 VEA
-266 EVEEVAAEKV
+266 EVEEVAAETV
-276 VVPGDAAGAVKVITL
+276 AEPEDLTEEEIRAITL
-291 AESVSV
+291 TEAVSV
-297 KELCEKLGIKSK
+297 KELSEKLGVKSK
-309 DLISELFSSGMMVTI
+309 DLISELFRSGIMVTI

-331 IVQAIC
+331 IVQVIC
-337 EKFGFEARFVTA
+337 EKLGFEARFVSA

-358 IEELPEDIVD
+358 VEELPEDIVT

-393 EVAAGEA
+393 KVADGEA

-410 HVSVNDRRIVFVD
+410 HVSFNNRRVVFVD

-451 DGVMPQTLEAID
+451 DGVMPQSLEAID
-463 HARAANVPIVV
+463 HARAANVPILV
-474 AVNKIDRPE
+474 AINKIDRPE

-497 LIPEDWGGDTVM
+497 LVPEDWGGDTVM
-509 VDVSAI
+509 VEVSAI
-515 EKTNLDLLLEMILLV
+515 EKTNLNLLLEMILLV

-540 KRPASAVV
+540 KRPASAIV
-548 LEAQLDR
+548 LEARLDR
-555 GRGPVATLL
+555 GRGPIATLL

-581 FGKVRALFNDR
+581 FGKVRALFDDR
-592 GEPIIESGPG
+592 GEPIAQSGPG
-602 SAVEILGLNEVPQ
+602 SAVEIQGLNDVPQ

-620 QVLLDPNRARELAD
+620 QVLFDPNRARELAD
-634 ERRQSLREK
+634 ERRLSLREK

-657 SEMESAEAKD
+657 SGMDSTEAKN

-677 GSVEVVGQTLEKLS
+677 GSVEVVGQTLERLS

-759 SMLGLLEPSLIDKL
+759 SMLGLLDPTIREKL
-773 LGRADV
+773 LGRAEV
-779 RQTFKVSKIGTVAG
+779 RQTFKVSKIGTIAG
-793 CHVLDGVITRNAELR
+793 CNVSDGLITRNAELR

-829 DVKEVKDGYEC
+829 DVNEVKNGYEC

-865 PQLI
+865 PQLV

>member
-1 MENKEAPLENKEA
+1 LENKEV

-21 VKVIELASE
+21 VRVIELASE
-30 FELKNGVV
+30 FELKDRVV
-38 IAELKKIGVWV
+38 ISELKKIGVWV
-49 PSAET
+49 PSPET

-66 RLQLMIE
+66 RLQLMVE

-87 KKKTTPAKRKTI
+87 KKKAAPAKRKTI
-99 KQLGRPRKAA
+99 KQLGRPRKEA
-109 TPAEEP
+109 TPAEDES
-115 VESPL
+115 VGSPL

-128 GQTSYRTI
+128 GQASYRTI
-136 EEPTDLVLEKTQV
+136 EEPTESGLEKTQV
-149 TIDDEPVIEKVEAH
+149 TIDDEPIIERVEAH
-163 VSAEILEQV
+163 VSAAELEQF

-177 TESEA
+177 TEVEA

-189 ERLRQAEAAAKAP
+189 EQLRQAKAAAEASP
-202 PAQVDQPPVD
+202 VEVDQPAAD
-212 AAVGD
+212 AVVVE
-217 EVGTTETPETAAEAA
+217 EVGTP
-232 VAPKAAEAAASVSP
+232 P
-246 EAAVVEGAEAEKAEE
+246 EAAGTPEAGETVSSASAAAIAEDAEAEETEVKAE
-261 VEAQA
+261 A
-266 EVEEVAAEKV
+266 EVEEVAAAKAAVPEDVDEATKV
-276 VVPGDAAGAVKVITL
+276 VTL
-291 AESVSV
+291 TESVSV
-297 KELCEKLGIKSK
+297 KELSDKLGLKSK
-309 DLISELFSSGMMVTI
+309 DLIKELFSSGIMVTM
-324 NQTLDHQ
+324 NQTLHPQ
-331 IVQAIC
+331 VVEAIC
-337 EKFGFEARFVTA
+337 EKFGFEARFVSA

-358 IEELPEDIVD
+358 VDELPEDIVE

-393 EVAAGEA
+393 DVAAGEA

-410 HVSVNDRRIVFVD
+410 NVSVNNRRIVFVD

-463 HARAANVPIVV
+463 HARAAGVPIVV

-483 AQPDRVKQQLSERE
+483 AQPDRVKQQLSDRE

-509 VDVSAI
+509 VEVSAI

-555 GRGPVATLL
+555 GRGPVATL
-564 VQDGTLHVGDSF
+564 VIQDGTLHVGDSF

-581 FGKVRALFNDR
+581 FGKVRAMFSDR
-592 GEPIIESGPG
+592 GEPILEAGPS

-620 QVLLDPNRARELAD
+620 QVLLDSNRARELAQD
-634 ERRQSLREK
+634 RRLSLREK
-643 GLARSSRVG
+643 GLARTSRIG
-652 LDNIL
+652 LDNFF
-657 SEMESAEAKD
+657 SEIKSAEAKD

-677 GSVEVVGQTLEKLS
+677 GSVEVIGHTLEKLS
-691 AEKVRIRVIHS
+691 AEMVRIRVIHS

-722 IGFNIRPERSAQET
+722 IGFSVRPERSAQET

-748 IIYELIDEIRQ
+748 VIYEMIDEIRQ
-759 SMLGLLEPSLIDKL
+759 SMLGLLEPTIREKF
-773 LGRADV
+773 LGRAEV

-793 CHVLDGVITRNAELR
+793 CNVSEGVITRNAELR

-817 EGKVGSLRRFQE
+817 EGKISSLRRFQE
-829 DVKEVKDGYEC
+829 DVNEVKDGYEC

-852 GDVIEAFVKESVE
+852 GDVIEAFAKESVATE
-865 PQLI
+865 LV

>member
-1 MENKEAPLENKEA
+1 MEKKEA
-14 SLEKVEQ
+14 SLEKVDQ
-21 VKVIELASE
+21 VKVLELASE
-30 FELKNGVV
+30 FELKDRVV
-38 IAELKKIGVWV
+38 ISELKKIGVWV
-49 PSAET
+49 PSADT

-66 RLQLMIE
+66 RLQLMVEI
-73 VEQEEQVKAEKAKE
+73 EQEEQVKAEKAKE

-109 TPAEEP
+109 TSAEEEP
-115 VESPL
+115 VKSPL

-128 GQTSYRTI
+128 GQASYRSI
-136 EEPTDLVLEKTQV
+136 EEAAELALEKTQV
-149 TIDDEPVIEKVEAH
+149 TIDDEPIIEKVEAH
-163 VSAEILEQV
+163 VSADALEQV
-172 QEAPL
+172 QEAPM
-177 TESEA
+177 TAVEA
-182 AALTLEA
+182 AELALEA
-189 ERLRQAEAAAKAP
+189 GRRRQAASAAKAP
-202 PAQVDQPPVD
+202 PAEVEKPSVD
-212 AAVGD
+212 AAVGG
-217 EVGTTETPETAAEAA
+217 EVETPETPKTA
-232 VAPKAAEAAASVSP
+232 V
-246 EAAVVEGAEAEKAEE
+246 EAAVVPEAAEAVASVPPGTTVLEGAEAEKAEA
-261 VEAQA
+261 VEA
-266 EVEEVAAEKV
+266 EVEEVAAETV
-276 VVPGDAAGAVKVITL
+276 AEPEDLTEEEIRAITL
-291 AESVSV
+291 TEAVSV
-297 KELCEKLGIKSK
+297 KELSEKLGVKSK
-309 DLISELFSSGMMVTI
+309 DLISELFRSGIMVTI

-331 IVQAIC
+331 IVQVIC
-337 EKFGFEARFVTA
+337 EKLGFEARFVSA

-358 IEELPEDIVD
+358 VEELPEDIVT

-393 EVAAGEA
+393 KVADGEA

-410 HVSVNDRRIVFVD
+410 HVSFNNRRVVFVD

-451 DGVMPQTLEAID
+451 DGVMPQSLEAID
-463 HARAANVPIVV
+463 HARAANVPILV
-474 AVNKIDRPE
+474 AINKIDRPE

-497 LIPEDWGGDTVM
+497 LVPEDWGGDTVM
-509 VDVSAI
+509 VEVSAI
-515 EKTNLDLLLEMILLV
+515 EKTNLNLLLEMILLV

-540 KRPASAVV
+540 KRPASAIV
-548 LEAQLDR
+548 LEARLDR
-555 GRGPVATLL
+555 GRGPIATLL

-581 FGKVRALFNDR
+581 FGKVRALFDDR
-592 GEPIIESGPG
+592 GEPIAQSGPG
-602 SAVEILGLNEVPQ
+602 SAVEIQGLNDVPQ

-620 QVLLDPNRARELAD
+620 QVLFDPNRARELAD
-634 ERRQSLREK
+634 ERRLSLREK

-657 SEMESAEAKD
+657 SGMDSTEAKN

-677 GSVEVVGQTLEKLS
+677 GSVEVVGQTLERLS

-759 SMLGLLEPSLIDKL
+759 SMLGLLEPSLVDKL
-773 LGRADV
+773 LGRAEV

-829 DVKEVKDGYEC
+829 DVSEVKDGYEC
-840 GISIANFNDVKV
+840 GISLANFNDVKV

-865 PQLI
+865 PVLV

>member
-1 MENKEAPLENKEA
+1 MENKEA
-14 SLEKVEQ
+14 SLEKMEQ

-30 FELKNGVV
+30 FELKNRVV
-38 IAELKKIGVWV
+38 ISELKKIGVWV

-73 VEQEEQVKAEKAKE
+73 VEQEEQVKAEKAKD
-87 KKKTTPAKRKTI
+87 KKKAAPAKRKTI

-109 TPAEEP
+109 TPAEEEP

-136 EEPTDLVLEKTQV
+136 EEPTETVLEKTQV

-163 VSAEILEQV
+163 VSADLLEQV

-182 AALTLEA
+182 AALALEA
-189 ERLRQAEAAAKAP
+189 EKLRQAEVAARAT
-202 PAQVDQPPVD
+202 PAEVDQPTVD
-212 AAVGD
+212 AAVGE
-217 EVGTTETPETAAEAA
+217 EVETPAEAAVTPEAAEAA
-232 VAPKAAEAAASVSP
+232 PSASAEAAIA
-246 EAAVVEGAEAEKAEE
+246 EGAESEE
-261 VEAQA
+261 AVEAEA

-276 VVPGDAAGAVKVITL
+276 AVPEGEVEKVVTL

-297 KELCEKLGIKSK
+297 KELSDKLGIKSK
-309 DLISELFSSGMMVTI
+309 DLIKELFSSGIMVTI
-324 NQTLDHQ
+324 NQTLDKQ
-331 IVQAIC
+331 VVEAVC
-337 EKFGFEARFVTA
+337 EKFGFEARFVSA

-358 IEELPEDIVD
+358 VEELPEDIVD

-393 EVAAGEA
+393 DVAAGEA

-410 HVSVNDRRIVFVD
+410 HVSVNDRRIVFID

-463 HARAANVPIVV
+463 HARAAGVPIVV

-483 AQPDRVKQQLSERE
+483 SQPDRVKQQLSERE

-509 VDVSAI
+509 VEVSAI
-515 EKTNLDLLLEMILLV
+515 EKTNLDLLMEMILLV

-540 KRPASAVV
+540 KRLASAIV

-555 GRGPVATLL
+555 GRGPVATL
-564 VQDGTLHVGDSF
+564 VIQDGTLHVGDSF

-581 FGKVRALFNDR
+581 FGKVRAMFSDR
-592 GEPIIESGPG
+592 GEPIIEAGPS

-620 QVLLDPNRARELAD
+620 QVLLDSNRARELAQD
-634 ERRQSLREK
+634 RRQSLREK
-643 GLARSSRVG
+643 GLARSSRIG
-652 LDNIL
+652 LDNL
-657 SEMESAEAKD
+657 FSEIESVGAKD

-691 AEKVRIRVIHS
+691 AEKVKIRVIHS
-702 GVGAISE
+702 GVGAVSE
-709 SDVLLASASQAVV
+709 SDVLLASASDAVV
-722 IGFNIRPERSAQET
+722 IGFNVRPERSAQET

-748 IIYELIDEIRQ
+748 VIYELIDEIRQ
-759 SMLGLLEPSLIDKL
+759 SMLGLLDPTIREKL
-773 LGRADV
+773 LGRAEV
-779 RQTFKVSKIGTVAG
+779 RQTFKVSKIGTIAG
-793 CHVLDGVITRNAELR
+793 CNVADGVIARNAELR

-829 DVKEVKDGYEC
+829 DVSEVKNGYEC
-840 GISIANFNDVKV
+840 GISIADFNDVKV

-865 PQLI
+865 TQLV

>member
-1 MENKEAPLENKEA
+1 MENKEV

-21 VKVIELASE
+21 VRVIELASE
-30 FELKNGVV
+30 FELKDRVV
-38 IAELKKIGVWV
+38 ISELKKIGVWV
-49 PSAET
+49 PSPET

-66 RLQLMIE
+66 RLQLMVE

-87 KKKTTPAKRKTI
+87 KKKAAPAKRKTI
-99 KQLGRPRKAA
+99 KQLGRPRKEA
-109 TPAEEP
+109 TPAEDES
-115 VESPL
+115 VGSPL

-128 GQTSYRTI
+128 GQASYRTI
-136 EEPTDLVLEKTQV
+136 EEPTESGLEKTQV
-149 TIDDEPVIEKVEAH
+149 TIDDEPIIERVEAH
-163 VSAEILEQV
+163 VSAAELEQF

-177 TESEA
+177 TEVEA

-189 ERLRQAEAAAKAP
+189 EQLRQAKAAAEASP
-202 PAQVDQPPVD
+202 VEVDQPAAD
-212 AAVGD
+212 AVVVE
-217 EVGTTETPETAAEAA
+217 EVGTP
-232 VAPKAAEAAASVSP
+232 P
-246 EAAVVEGAEAEKAEE
+246 EAAGTPEAGETVSSASAAAIAEDAEAEETEVKAE
-261 VEAQA
+261 A
-266 EVEEVAAEKV
+266 EVEEVAAAKAAVPEDVDEATKV
-276 VVPGDAAGAVKVITL
+276 VTL
-291 AESVSV
+291 TESVSV
-297 KELCEKLGIKSK
+297 KELSDKLGLKSK
-309 DLISELFSSGMMVTI
+309 DLIKELFSSGIMVTM
-324 NQTLDHQ
+324 NQTLHPQ
-331 IVQAIC
+331 VVEAIC
-337 EKFGFEARFVTA
+337 EKFGFEARFVSA

-358 IEELPEDIVD
+358 VDELPEDIVE

-393 EVAAGEA
+393 DVAAGEA

-410 HVSVNDRRIVFVD
+410 NVSVNNRRIVFVD

-463 HARAANVPIVV
+463 HARAAGVPIVV

-483 AQPDRVKQQLSERE
+483 AQPDRVKQQLSDRE

-509 VDVSAI
+509 VEVSAI

-555 GRGPVATLL
+555 GRGPVATL
-564 VQDGTLHVGDSF
+564 VIQDGTLHVGDSF

-581 FGKVRALFNDR
+581 FGKVRAMFSDR
-592 GEPIIESGPG
+592 GEPILEAGPS

-620 QVLLDPNRARELAD
+620 QVLLDSNRARELAQD
-634 ERRQSLREK
+634 RRLSLREK
-643 GLARSSRVG
+643 GLARTSRIG
-652 LDNIL
+652 LDNFF
-657 SEMESAEAKD
+657 SEIKSAEAKD

-677 GSVEVVGQTLEKLS
+677 GSVEVIGHTLEKLS
-691 AEKVRIRVIHS
+691 AEMVRIRVIHS

-722 IGFNIRPERSAQET
+722 IGFSVRPERSAQET

-748 IIYELIDEIRQ
+748 VIYEMIDEIRQ
-759 SMLGLLEPSLIDKL
+759 SMLGLLEPTIREKF
-773 LGRADV
+773 LGRAEV

-793 CHVLDGVITRNAELR
+793 CNVSEGVITRNAELR

-817 EGKVGSLRRFQE
+817 EGKISSLRRFQE
-829 DVKEVKDGYEC
+829 DVNEVKDGYEC

-852 GDVIEAFVKESVE
+852 GDVIEAFAKESVATE
-865 PQLI
+865 LV

>member
-1 MENKEAPLENKEA
+1 MENKEA
-14 SLEKVEQ
+14 SLEKMEQ

-30 FELKNGVV
+30 FQLKNMIV
-38 IAELKKIGVWV
+38 ISELKKIGVWV

-87 KKKTTPAKRKTI
+87 KKKAAPAKRKTI
-99 KQLGRPRKAA
+99 KQQGRPSKAA
-109 TPAEEP
+109 IPAEDESAA
-115 VESPL
+115 SPL

-136 EEPTDLVLEKTQV
+136 EEPTEPVLEKTQV
-149 TIDDEPVIEKVEAH
+149 TIDDEPIIERVEAH
-163 VSAEILEQV
+163 VSADNLEQF

-182 AALTLEA
+182 AALTLEVEKLRAA
-189 ERLRQAEAAAKAP
+189 EEAAKALSAETDQPAADAAVGGEVETPAEAAA
-202 PAQVDQPPVD
+202 
-212 AAVGD
+212 
-217 EVGTTETPETAAEAA
+217 TPEAIEAT
-232 VAPKAAEAAASVSP
+232 SSTS
-246 EAAVVEGAEAEKAEE
+246 EGAIAEE
-261 VEAQA
+261 VA
-266 EVEEVAAEKV
+266 EVEEAEAEVEKVAAEKV
-276 VVPGDAAGAVKVITL
+276 AVSEDDAEAAEDKVVTL
-291 AESVSV
+291 VESVSV
-297 KELCEKLGIKSK
+297 KELSDNLGIKTK
-309 DLISELFSSGMMVTI
+309 DLIKELFNSGIMVTI
-324 NQTLDHQ
+324 NQTLDQ
-331 IVQAIC
+331 QVVQAIC
-337 EKFGFEARFVTA
+337 EKFGFEARFVSA

-358 IEELPEDIVD
+358 VEELPEDIVD

-410 HVSVNDRRIVFVD
+410 HVSIKDRRIVFVD

-463 HARAANVPIVV
+463 HARAAGVPILV

-483 AQPDRVKQQLSERE
+483 AQPDRVKQQLSEQQ

-509 VDVSAI
+509 VEVSAI

-530 SDLHERKANP
+530 SDLHQRKANP
-540 KRPASAVV
+540 KRPASAIV

-555 GRGPVATLL
+555 GRGPVATL
-564 VQDGTLHVGDSF
+564 VIQDGTLHVGDSF

-581 FGKVRALFNDR
+581 FGKVRAMFSDR
-592 GEPIIESGPG
+592 GEPILEAGPS

-620 QVLLDPNRARELAD
+620 QVLLDSNRARELAQ

-643 GLARSSRVG
+643 GLARSSRIG
-652 LDNIL
+652 LDNL
-657 SEMESAEAKD
+657 FSEMESVEAKD

-677 GSVEVVGQTLEKLS
+677 GSVEVLGHTLEKLS
-691 AEKVRIRVIHS
+691 AEKVKIRVIHS

-709 SDVLLASASQAVV
+709 SDILLASASQAVV
-722 IGFNIRPERSAQET
+722 IGFNVRPERGAQET

-759 SMLGLLEPSLIDKL
+759 SMLGLLDPTILEKL
-773 LGRADV
+773 LGRAEV
-779 RQTFKVSKIGTVAG
+779 RQTFKVSKIGTIAG
-793 CHVLDGVITRNAELR
+793 CNVSDGLITRNAELR

-829 DVKEVKDGYEC
+829 DVNEVKNGYEC
-840 GISIANFNDVKV
+840 SISIANFNDVKV
-852 GDVIEAFVKESVE
+852 GDVIEALAKESVE
-865 PQLI
+865 AQLG

>member
-1 MENKEAPLENKEA
+1 MENKEAPLEKM
-14 SLEKVEQ
+14 EQ
-21 VKVIELASE
+21 VRVIELASE
-30 FELKNGVV
+30 FELKNRVV
-38 IAELKKIGVWV
+38 ISELKKIGVWV

-73 VEQEEQVKAEKAKE
+73 IEQEEQVKAEKAKD
-87 KKKTTPAKRKTI
+87 KKKAAPAKRKTI

-109 TPAEEP
+109 TPAEDES

-136 EEPTDLVLEKTQV
+136 EEPTELVLEKTQV
-149 TIDDEPVIEKVEAH
+149 TIDDEPIIERVEAH
-163 VSAEILEQV
+163 VSADNLEQF

-182 AALTLEA
+182 AALALEA
-189 ERLRQAEAAAKAP
+189 KKLRQAEAAAKAP
-202 PAQVDQPPVD
+202 PAEVDQPPVD
-212 AAVGD
+212 AAAGEKV
-217 EVGTTETPETAAEAA
+217 ETPAEAA
-232 VAPKAAEAAASVSP
+232 VTPEAAKAASSASAEAAIT
-246 EAAVVEGAEAEKAEE
+246 EGAEAEA
-261 VEAQA
+261 VEAEA
-266 EVEEVAAEKV
+266 GAEEVAAEKV
-276 VVPGDAAGAVKVITL
+276 AVPEDEAEATKVVTL

-297 KELCEKLGIKSK
+297 KELSEKLGIKSK
-309 DLISELFSSGMMVTI
+309 DLIKELFSSGIMVTI
-324 NQTLDHQ
+324 NQTLDQ
-331 IVQAIC
+331 QVVQAVC
-337 EKFGFEARFVTA
+337 EKFGFEARFVSA

-358 IEELPEDIVD
+358 IEELPEDIVE

-378 VDHGKTSLLDAIRET
+378 VDHGKTSLLDAIRDT

-410 HVSVNDRRIVFVD
+410 HVSVNDRRIVFID

-463 HARAANVPIVV
+463 HARAAGVPIVV

-483 AQPDRVKQQLSERE
+483 SQPDRVKQQLSERE

-509 VDVSAI
+509 VEVSAI

-540 KRPASAVV
+540 KRPASAIV

-564 VQDGTLHVGDSF
+564 IQDGTLHVGDSF

-581 FGKVRALFNDR
+581 FGKVRAMFSDR
-592 GEPIIESGPG
+592 GEPIVEAGPS
-602 SAVEILGLNEVPQ
+602 SAVEILGLSEVPH

-620 QVLLDPNRARELAD
+620 QVLLDSNRARELAQ
-634 ERRQSLREK
+634 ERRQSVREK

-652 LDNIL
+652 LDNL
-657 SEMESAEAKD
+657 FSEMESVGAKD
-667 LNLVVKADTQ
+667 FNLVVKADTQ
-677 GSVEVVGQTLEKLS
+677 GSVEVLGQTLEKLS
-691 AEKVRIRVIHS
+691 AEKVKIRVIHS

-722 IGFNIRPERSAQET
+722 IGFTVRPERSAQET

-759 SMLGLLEPSLIDKL
+759 SMLGLLDPTIREKL
-773 LGRADV
+773 LGRAEV
-779 RQTFKVSKIGTVAG
+779 RQTFKVSKIGTIAG
-793 CHVLDGVITRNAELR
+793 CNVSDGVIARNAELR

-829 DVKEVKDGYEC
+829 DVNEVKNGYEC

-865 PQLI
+865 PQLV

>member
-1 MENKEAPLENKEA
+1 MENKEV

-21 VKVIELASE
+21 VRVIELASE
-30 FELKNGVV
+30 FELKDRVV
-38 IAELKKIGVWV
+38 ISELKKIGVWV
-49 PSAET
+49 PSPET
-54 LVDFDI
+54 LVNFDI

-87 KKKTTPAKRKTI
+87 KKKAAPAKRKTI

-109 TPAEEP
+109 TPAEDES
-115 VESPL
+115 VGSPL

-128 GQTSYRTI
+128 GQASYRTI
-136 EEPTDLVLEKTQV
+136 EEPTESGLEKTQV
-149 TIDDEPVIEKVEAH
+149 TIDDEPIIERVEAH
-163 VSAEILEQV
+163 VSAAELEQF

-177 TESEA
+177 TEVEA

-189 ERLRQAEAAAKAP
+189 EQLRQAKAAAEASP
-202 PAQVDQPPVD
+202 VEVDQPAAD
-212 AAVGD
+212 AVVVE
-217 EVGTTETPETAAEAA
+217 EVGTP
-232 VAPKAAEAAASVSP
+232 P
-246 EAAVVEGAEAEKAEE
+246 EAAGTPEAGETVSSASAAAIAEDAEAEETEVKAE
-261 VEAQA
+261 A
-266 EVEEVAAEKV
+266 EVEEVAAAKAAVSEDVDEATKV
-276 VVPGDAAGAVKVITL
+276 VTL
-291 AESVSV
+291 TESVSV
-297 KELCEKLGIKSK
+297 KELSDKLGLKSK
-309 DLISELFSSGMMVTI
+309 DLIKELFSSGIMVTM
-324 NQTLDHQ
+324 NQTLHPQ
-331 IVQAIC
+331 VVEAIC
-337 EKFGFEARFVTA
+337 EKFGFEARFVSA

-358 IEELPEDIVD
+358 VDELPEDIVE

-393 EVAAGEA
+393 DVAAGEA

-410 HVSVNDRRIVFVD
+410 NVSVKNRRIVFVD

-463 HARAANVPIVV
+463 HARAAGVPIVV

-483 AQPDRVKQQLSERE
+483 AQPDRVKQQLSDRE

-509 VDVSAI
+509 VEVSAI

-555 GRGPVATLL
+555 GRGPVATL
-564 VQDGTLHVGDSF
+564 VIQDGTLHVGDSF

-581 FGKVRALFNDR
+581 FGKVRAMFSDR
-592 GEPIIESGPG
+592 GEPILEAGPS

-620 QVLLDPNRARELAD
+620 QVLLDSNRARELAQD
-634 ERRQSLREK
+634 RRLSLREK
-643 GLARSSRVG
+643 GLARTSRIG
-652 LDNIL
+652 LDNL
-657 SEMESAEAKD
+657 FSEIKSAEAKD

-677 GSVEVVGQTLEKLS
+677 GSVEVIGHTLEKLS
-691 AEKVRIRVIHS
+691 AEMVRIRVIHS

-722 IGFNIRPERSAQET
+722 IGFSVRPERSAQET

-748 IIYELIDEIRQ
+748 VIYELIDEIRQ
-759 SMLGLLEPSLIDKL
+759 SMLGLLEPTIREKF
-773 LGRADV
+773 LGRAEV

-793 CHVLDGVITRNAELR
+793 CNVSEGVITRNAELR

-817 EGKVGSLRRFQE
+817 EGKISSLRRFQE
-829 DVKEVKDGYEC
+829 DVNEVKDGYEC

-852 GDVIEAFVKESVE
+852 GDVIEAFAKESVATE
-865 PQLI
+865 LV

>member
-1 MENKEAPLENKEA
+1 MEKKEA
-14 SLEKVEQ
+14 SLEKVDQ
-21 VKVIELASE
+21 VKVLELASE
-30 FELKNGVV
+30 FELKDGVV
-38 IAELKKIGVWV
+38 ISELKKIGVWV
-49 PSAET
+49 PSADT

-66 RLQLMIE
+66 RLQLMVEI
-73 VEQEEQVKAEKAKE
+73 EQEEQVKAEKAKE

-109 TPAEEP
+109 TSAEEEP

-128 GQTSYRTI
+128 GQASYRSI
-136 EEPTDLVLEKTQV
+136 EEAAELALEKTQV
-149 TIDDEPVIEKVEAH
+149 TIDDEPIIEKVEAH
-163 VSAEILEQV
+163 VSADALEQV
-172 QEAPL
+172 QEAPM
-177 TESEA
+177 TAVEA
-182 AALTLEA
+182 AELALEA
-189 ERLRQAEAAAKAP
+189 GRRRQAASAAKAP
-202 PAQVDQPPVD
+202 PAEVEKPSVD
-212 AAVGD
+212 AAVGG
-217 EVGTTETPETAAEAA
+217 EVETPET
-232 VAPKAAEAAASVSP
+232 PKTSV
-246 EAAVVEGAEAEKAEE
+246 EAAVVPGAAEAVASVPPETTVLEGAEAEKAEA
-261 VEAQA
+261 VEAEA
-266 EVEEVAAEKV
+266 EVEEVAAETV
-276 VVPGDAAGAVKVITL
+276 AEPEDLAEEEIRAITL
-291 AESVSV
+291 TEAVSV
-297 KELCEKLGIKSK
+297 KELSEKLGVKSK
-309 DLISELFSSGMMVTI
+309 DLISELFRSGIMVTI

-331 IVQAIC
+331 IVQVIC
-337 EKFGFEARFVTA
+337 EKLGFEARFVSA

-358 IEELPEDIVD
+358 VEELPEDIVT

-393 EVAAGEA
+393 KVAEGEA

-410 HVSVNDRRIVFVD
+410 HVSVNNRRVVFVD

-451 DGVMPQTLEAID
+451 DGVMPQSLEAID
-463 HARAANVPIVV
+463 HARAANVPILV
-474 AVNKIDRPE
+474 AINKIDRPE

-497 LIPEDWGGDTVM
+497 LVPEDWGGDTVM
-509 VDVSAI
+509 VEVSAI

-530 SDLHERKANP
+530 SDVHEQKANP
-540 KRPASAVV
+540 KRPASAIV
-548 LEAQLDR
+548 LEARLNR

-581 FGKVRALFNDR
+581 FGKVRALFDDR
-592 GEPIIESGPG
+592 GEPIAQSGPG
-602 SAVEILGLNEVPQ
+602 SAVEIQGLNDVPQ

-620 QVLLDPNRARELAD
+620 QVLFDPNRARELAD
-634 ERRQSLREK
+634 ERRLSLREK

-657 SEMESAEAKD
+657 SGMDSTEAKD

-677 GSVEVVGQTLEKLS
+677 GSVEVVGQTLERLS

-759 SMLGLLEPSLIDKL
+759 SMLGLLEPSLVDKL
-773 LGRADV
+773 LGRAEV

-829 DVKEVKDGYEC
+829 DVSEVKDGYEC
-840 GISIANFNDVKV
+840 GISLANFNDVKV

-865 PQLI
+865 PVLV